1 MKQLRYDGEE
11 KLGMQQQRWQKTTTT
26 NDDDDKHLKY
36 YLFLFDWHYC
46 YAMMI
51 IGNVNSILKCDNKKN
66 EPIQT
71 IYW

>member
-1 MKQLRYDGEE
+1 MMGRRMRDAATTVT
-11 KLGMQQQRWQKTTTT
+11 KTTTT

-36 YLFLFDWHYC
+36 YLFLFDCHYC

-66 EPIQT
+66 ESIQT
-71 IYW
+71 IY